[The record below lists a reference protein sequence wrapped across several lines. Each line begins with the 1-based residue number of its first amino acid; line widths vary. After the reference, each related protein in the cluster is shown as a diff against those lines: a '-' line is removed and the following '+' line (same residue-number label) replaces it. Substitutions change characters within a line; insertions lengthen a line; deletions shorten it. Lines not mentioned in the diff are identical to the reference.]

1 MPKKLLTQLKKG
13 DFQLNK
19 SVKTKELISTKNQ
32 YIKPLLDSAEY
43 PWQVLPEIKKYIAAL
58 IKTGYGNYFL
68 LDDGILMGENVKIS
82 PLATIEGPAVIGAN
96 TEIRPG
102 AYLRGNVIIGENCVI
117 GNSTELKN
125 CVLCDGVQVP
135 HYNYVGDSVLGD
147 KAHLGAG
154 AICSNFKGDGSNVVV
169 RGDDDYVTGLRKLG
183 AILGDG
189 VDVGCGSVLNPG
201 TVIGKGSR
209 VYPLNSLR
217 GVYPEKVIIKSN
229 SDIVEMK

>member
-1 MPKKLLTQLKKG
+1 M
-13 DFQLNK
+13 NK
-19 SVKTKELISTKNQ
+19 FVEVKDLFSTNNK
-32 YIKPLLDSAEY
+32 YIKPFLEKFQY
-43 PWQVLPEIKKYIAAL
+43 PWEALPEIKNYLKSL
-58 IKTGYGNYFL
+58 INEGIEGYTLVDGN
-68 LDDGILMGENVKIS
+68 ILMGENVKIA
-82 PLATIEGPAVIGAN
+82 PTAYIEGPAIIGAN

-102 AYLRGNVIIGENCVI
+102 AFFRGNIIIGEKCVI

-125 CVLCDGVQVP
+125 CILCDGVQVP

-169 RGDDDYVTGLRKLG
+169 RGDSDYVTGLRKLG

-189 VDVGCGSVLNPG
+189 ADIGCGCVLNPG

-209 VYPLNSLR
+209 AYPLNSLR
-217 GVYPEKVIIKSN
+217 GVYPERVIIKSN
-229 SDIVEMK
+229 EDIVEMK